1 MINPVRK
8 FRYTKLNKF
17 NLTKR
22 GLKPISERGI
32 ISNGVNNGKEG
43 RLFNKLRLLM
53 KRLRGHNGCPWDR
66 EQTHISLKPYL
77 IEEAYEVIEAIDKGD
92 DEHLKEELGDLLFQ
106 ILFYVQIAEEENSF
120 NMSEVLKDSFDKMKR
135 RHDHVFGKKKARNA
149 REALAM
155 WNAIKKKEG

>member
-1 MINPVRK
+1 MIN
-8 FRYTKLNKF
+8 N
-17 NLTKR
+17 
-22 GLKPISERGI
+22 E
-32 ISNGVNNGKEG
+32 KEG

-53 KRLRGHNGCPWDR
+53 KRLRSHNGCPWDR

-77 IEEAYEVIEAIDKGD
+77 IEEAYEVIEAVDKGD

>member
-1 MINPVRK
+1 
-8 FRYTKLNKF
+8 
-17 NLTKR
+17 
-22 GLKPISERGI
+22 
-32 ISNGVNNGKEG
+32 
-43 RLFNKLRLLM
+43 M